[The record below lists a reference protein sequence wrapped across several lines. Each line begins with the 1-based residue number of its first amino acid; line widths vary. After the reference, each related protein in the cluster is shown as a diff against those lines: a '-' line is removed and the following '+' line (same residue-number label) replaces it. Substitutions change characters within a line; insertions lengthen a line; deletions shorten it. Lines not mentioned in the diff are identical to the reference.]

1 MIESSHLIS
10 LYYVAEFLS
19 FTKAAAYLKCSK
31 SHISKQIAYLER
43 QVGSALFNRNA
54 RMLNLTPSGEALF
67 QHARQLVQE
76 IHEVENTIHTLQQK
90 AEGKLRITT
99 PQGYADYI
107 LTPHLHR
114 FLEQYPKIML
124 EMKHTSEYVDLLKE
138 KIDVA
143 IRITHE
149 PPLDKVAKH
158 LGVDRSILCAS
169 KSYLEQHGVPKTPQQ
184 LHHHWGL
191 AYSSSSHEKP
201 WAFIVKNETV
211 NISIKTKIASNSFKL
226 ILKSALDGL
235 GIAKLPQ
242 FIVQEHIN
250 NGSLFPVLSDFY
262 TPDVPIYAIFNQSRI
277 IPPKT
282 HAFIQFLLDL
292 HQNPIHHLAQ

>member
-1 MIESSHLIS
+1 MIQSSSLIS

-19 FTKAAAYLKCSK
+19 FTKAADYLKCSK
-31 SHISKQIAYLER
+31 SHISKQIACLER

-54 RMLNLTPSGEALF
+54 RILNLTPSGEVIF
-67 QHARQLVQE
+67 QHARQLVRD
-76 IHEVENTIHTLQQK
+76 INEVEHAIHALQQK
-90 AEGKLRITT
+90 AEGRLRITT

-114 FLEQYPKIML
+114 FLEQYPKITL

-138 KIDVA
+138 KMDVA

-158 LGVDRSILCAS
+158 LGYDRSILCAS
-169 KSYLEQHGVPKTPQQ
+169 NAYLEQYGAPKTPEA

-191 AYSSSSHEKP
+191 AYSSVSHEKP
-201 WAFIVKNETV
+201 WAFLVKNETV
-211 NISIKTKIASNSFKL
+211 HISIKIKISSNSFKL
-226 ILKSALDGL
+226 ILKSAIDGL

-242 FIVQEHIN
+242 FIAQEHIN
-250 NGSLFPVLSDFY
+250 NGALRAVLSDFY
-262 TPDVPIYAIFNQSRI
+262 TNDVPIYAIFNQSRI

-282 HAFIQFLLDL
+282 HAFIQFLLEVHKNMAL
-292 HQNPIHHLAQ
+292 NQ